1 MRTRMIW
8 RLAVVSAVVGATF
21 FAQGETNKA
30 AEGNLSLMTRTHKL
44 TQAVA
49 YETTIDGDEATVV
62 VAGAQAMTN
71 AKIKEARAAD
81 KEGKVA
87 DFSRPYLRLVF
98 KKTGELKDWGAADNN
113 SSVMRSTRDPA
124 TGELTVRDGRAVG
137 QVSRVTRPDDMLPSS
152 FDFKFDLALQK
163 LGESL
168 PEPTAKQGG
177 PAASV
182 KPTVSGLFRGNG
194 KEAKLAYVSAQWR
207 EPFNDKTGMMLI
219 FTEKDHAK
227 EKKPKVEAM
236 FGKYGSALIISTHE
250 DGGIYG
256 CQVVHTAHQK
266 QGFSSIG
273 NIELSDFTYADG
285 KVEGELSTNGQVDTF
300 GETWEVKIKFV
311 APLGEIPQEFQ
322 VAEAKN
328 PKTDKEPETTASDSA
343 NDKVSALMKSVGMP
357 AGKSAGTGIKA
368 KELSLPK
375 DASGVEYQGLAGYL
389 AFKSKSDVKKVCAEL
404 TAGLK
409 AQGWQNDG
417 PDVVSPQSA
426 ILRRKQGQAKLTII
440 AKPAAGG
447 SEVKMLTEGLSWD

>member
-1 MRTRMIW
+1 MTTKTIW
-8 RLAVVSAVVGATF
+8 RLAVVGVVGGTALLARGDTD
-21 FAQGETNKA
+21 K
-30 AEGNLSLMTRTHKL
+30 AEGTLSLRTRTHKL
-44 TQAVA
+44 AQAVA
-49 YETTIDGDEATVV
+49 YKTTIDGDEATVV
-62 VAGAQAMTN
+62 VAGAHAITSE
-71 AKIKEARAAD
+71 KLKEARAAD
-81 KEGKVA
+81 KEGTVP

-98 KKTGELKDWGAADNN
+98 SKTGELKDWGAADNN
-113 SSVMRSTRDPA
+113 TSVSRRTRDPA
-124 TGELTVRDGRAVG
+124 TGELTMREGRAVG
-137 QVSRVTRPDDMLPSS
+137 KATRANNPDDMLPSS

-163 LGESL
+163 LV
-168 PEPTAKQGG
+168 EPLSEPAAKKGG

-207 EPFNDKTGMMLI
+207 EPFNDKTGMMLV

-256 CQVVHTAHQK
+256 CQVFHTAHQK

-273 NIELSDFTYADG
+273 NINLSDFTYADG
-285 KVEGELSTNGQVDTF
+285 KVEGELSTNGQVDAF
-300 GETWEVKIKFV
+300 GETWEVKVKFV
-311 APLGEIPQEFQ
+311 APLGEIPKEFQ
-322 VAEAKN
+322 VAETKT
-328 PKTDKEPETTASDSA
+328 PKTDKEPETAASDFA
-343 NDKVSALMKSVGMP
+343 GDKVSALMKSVGMP
-357 AGKSAGTGIKA
+357 AGKSAGIGIKA

-375 DASGVEYQGLAGYL
+375 DASEVEYQGRAGYL

-404 TAGLK
+404 AASLK

-417 PDVVSPQSA
+417 RDVVSPLSA

-440 AKPAAGG
+440 AKPEAGG